1 LQQSTEVRKEQVVF
15 FQTLLLSMALT
26 LPGRQAPEVIPLE
39 PGKPLRLRIA
49 TEAGGTGGTPAKG
62 GVIIRIEIEGEN
74 TGGGGDK
81 KPPVEESSL
90 TKALRQIY
98 DKEPEADKAKY
109 AAALGKLYSWCEQQ
123 LSAGKFKTAGE
134 FRDAYGAKSKE
145 LVPTDV
151 LLTMRTFVRDQLRQ
165 VMPAKASSP
174 LDKQTNSQ
182 AAQFFGALADSM
194 EALSAGK

>member
-1 LQQSTEVRKEQVVF
+1 VF
-15 FQTLLLSMALT
+15 FQTLLMSLALT
-26 LPGRQAPEVIPLE
+26 LPGRQAPEVISLE

-49 TEAGGTGGTPAKG
+49 TEPGGTGGTPAKA
-62 GVIIRIEIEGEN
+62 GVIIRIELE
-74 TGGGGDK
+74 GGGG

-98 DKEPEADKAKY
+98 EKEPEADKAKY

-174 LDKQTNSQ
+174 LDKQTTSQ

>member
-1 LQQSTEVRKEQVVF
+1 VF
-15 FQTLLLSMALT
+15 FQTLLMSLALT
-26 LPGRQAPEVIPLE
+26 LPGRQAPEVISLE

-49 TEAGGTGGTPAKG
+49 TEPGGTGGTPAKA
-62 GVIIRIEIEGEN
+62 GVIIRIELEGGRRQEA
-74 TGGGGDK
+74 
-81 KPPVEESSL
+81 PVEESSL

-98 DKEPEADKAKY
+98 EKEPEADKAKY

-174 LDKQTNSQ
+174 LDKQTTSQ

>member
-1 LQQSTEVRKEQVVF
+1 VF
-15 FQTLLLSMALT
+15 FQTLLLSLSLT
-26 LPGRQAPEVIPLE
+26 LPGRQAPEVISLE

-49 TEAGGTGGTPAKG
+49 TEAGGNEGIPVKG
-62 GVIIRIEIEGEN
+62 GGQVIIRIEVE
-74 TGGGGDK
+74 GGGGDK

-98 DKEPEADKAKY
+98 EKEPEADKAKY

-174 LDKQTNSQ
+174 LDKQTTSQ

>member
-1 LQQSTEVRKEQVVF
+1 MF
-15 FQTLLLSMALT
+15 FQTLLMSLALT
-26 LPGRQAPEVIPLE
+26 LPGRQAPEVISLE

-49 TEAGGTGGTPAKG
+49 TEPGGTPAKG

-81 KPPVEESSL
+81 KPPTEESSL

-98 DKEPEADKAKY
+98 EKEPEADKAKY

-123 LSAGKFKTAGE
+123 LSTGKFKTAGE

-151 LLTMRTFVRDQLRQ
+151 LLTLRTFVRDQLRQ

>member
-1 LQQSTEVRKEQVVF
+1 MF
-15 FQTLLLSMALT
+15 FQTLLLSLTLT
-26 LPGRQAPEVIPLE
+26 LPGRQAPEVISLE

-49 TEAGGTGGTPAKG
+49 TEPGGTPAKG
-62 GVIIRIEIEGEN
+62 GVIIRIELEGN
-74 TGGGGDK
+74 GGGGGGG

-98 DKEPEADKAKY
+98 EKEPEADKAKY
-109 AAALGKLYSWCEQQ
+109 AATLGKLYSWCEQQ

-174 LDKQTNSQ
+174 LDKQTSSQ